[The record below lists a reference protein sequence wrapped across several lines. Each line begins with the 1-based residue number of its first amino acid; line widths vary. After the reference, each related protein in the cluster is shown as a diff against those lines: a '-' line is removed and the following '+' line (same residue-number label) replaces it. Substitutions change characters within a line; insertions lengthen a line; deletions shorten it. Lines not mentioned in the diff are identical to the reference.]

1 MKRLAEYKAKSA
13 LAVDNAPKNPSRTD
27 IMKQKP
33 LYCTPDTPDEA
44 PTPSVSDSVSSA
56 TDRRNA
62 RGDPKKEMDRVFAHY
77 LASNPAVALSRK
89 KTELEIR
96 FQGISGAPLTKIDYD
111 SVIQHLYAA
120 GFTTD
125 NPNGIHIL
133 RAIPDY
139 VDDRTGMTKQSNIRA
154 EITGADLI
162 QEYCKTNSIQH
173 LLNLPST
180 LSASSN
186 KVVFTQKTQ
195 IPIDSGDPRGLK
207 FRPVDNDDFRFRVG
221 YQYENE
227 WGPHSELVRS
237 MIETR
242 RWADSKKVF
251 RHLNRVR
258 FLHPN
263 LPIFAD
269 VTILRT
275 SAKTGKKQIMIP
287 QYTIQEAKVFQE
299 PESYEIELEIDNS
312 LVGVGMR
319 YDTAEKLLVDVR
331 KGIRIVL
338 SAIQGTNYP
347 IGEQE
352 MKHVI
357 NGYKRLIHGPEVAN
371 APESNNSQCSFIGPS
386 SRTLQIENI
395 VEYEGEIGTKPNVP
409 NLRYGYTVTDK
420 ADGERKMLLVD
431 EAGKIYFIDMN
442 MRVQFTGTMTAEK
455 KLHFSLFD
463 GEHIKYDKTGRFIN
477 LFAIF
482 DVYYINKISTRDFPF
497 INNPDEFA
505 ALKGTGIEERKR
517 EEDAKR
523 PKTYRWKIM
532 NEAIEKMKPFSILDK
547 HKPVKT
553 DTGKPGS
560 SQFNPCSIRVQ
571 CKEFYVGAGG
581 DDIFRKCSTILSRMR
596 DGLFE
601 YNTDGLIFTPA
612 EYGVGGGPSEVS
624 GPLYKHTWD
633 RSFKWK
639 PAEFNTIDFLVRLK
653 KDDKGRD
660 FVGAEFENGVHM
672 DSSNVVNQ
680 YKTLILHCGF
690 DEKKHGYMNPFQQL
704 IDGEFAKKE
713 SALDEDEEV
722 RPESTYGARPF
733 VPTNPA
739 DPKACLCNVN
749 LLSDSV
755 GNSFMRTEEGDYFE
769 ENMIVEFRYDGSR
782 KGAWRWI
789 PLRVRYDKTAQ
800 MSSLCGGGGFR
811 KKKQSFGNDFATAN
825 NNWYSIHNPITD
837 KMLSTGEHIP
847 KPESVGEDVYYNRRS
862 TESTT
867 RGLRD
872 FHNLYVKMR
881 LISGT
886 SNRKDK
892 LIDFAVGKAGDLSKW
907 RSAKLG
913 FVLGVDVSKDN
924 IMNRTDGACARY
936 LTEASKYGN
945 IFDAIFLH
953 GNSAQNI
960 RSGDAFEGHK
970 EKTIAKAIFGEGPKV
985 RADLGASVYKA
996 YGIAQEGF
1004 NISSCQF
1011 ALHYFFES
1019 VRTMHNFVRNVA
1031 ECTRVGGVF
1040 VGTCWDGKTV
1050 FNLLRNKSCGESFN
1064 ISRYGSR
1071 IFQITKMYDYTA
1083 FPDDELSLGYS
1094 ISVYQESIGQHIVEY
1109 LVNFD
1114 FFRRVMEN
1122 YGFVLMNREEATQ
1135 FGFPNGGTGMFEG
1148 LYYDMMG
1155 EVSREQ
1161 TTRYGSAPE
1170 MTEDEKFIS
1179 FLNRYFIFRKVRHVA
1194 AEKIT
1199 KLIESRIPSHDPS
1212 RCMNSTNGLTVPVVY
1227 GSPDQPQRR
1236 RDSLVDSLVDS
1247 LEEGELVEDDIDKI
1261 ARNFNKREEIASK
1274 EDSAKKRTQELIAKL
1289 KPTTENE
1296 PPPQKENHHFIRPIR
1311 DTKITIRVY
1320 EPPEETEG
1328 EPVEITNLP
1337 IEEGPSIQLVP
1348 KATGFMPKATGFMPN
1363 NVRIGKTIRVPKKDL
1378 R

>member
-1 MKRLAEYKAKSA
+1 MKEYYIFHIITKLSIMKRLAEYKAKSA
-13 LAVDNAPKNPSRTD
+13 IAVSNAPKNPTRAD
-27 IMKQKP
+27 IMKEKP
-33 LYCTPDTPDEA
+33 LHCTPDNPEEA
-44 PTPSVSDSVSSA
+44 LIPSPTDSKYSPN
-56 TDRRNA
+56 DLHGNA
-62 RGDPKKEMDRVFAHY
+62 KGDSKEEMDRVFAHY
-77 LASNPAVALSRK
+77 LASNPASAVTRK
-89 KTELEIR
+89 KPELEIR

-111 SVIQHLYAA
+111 AVIQHLYAS
-120 GFTTD
+120 GFTTA

-139 VDDRTGMTKQSNIRA
+139 VDERTGITKQSNIRA
-154 EITGADLI
+154 EITGIDLI

-180 LSASSN
+180 LSASTN
-186 KVVFTQKTQ
+186 KIVFSQKTQ
-195 IPIDSGDPRGLK
+195 IPIKPDDVRGPK

-237 MIETR
+237 MIETK

-258 FLHPN
+258 FSHPE
-263 LPIFAD
+263 LPVFAD
-269 VTILRT
+269 ITILRT
-275 SAKTGKKQIMIP
+275 SAKTGGRKQVMIP

-299 PESYEIELEIDNS
+299 PESYEVELEIDNS
-312 LVGVGMR
+312 QVGKGMK
-319 YDTAEKLLVDVR
+319 YDTAAKLLADVR
-331 KGIRIVL
+331 KAIRIIL

-347 IGEQE
+347 VGEKE

-357 NGYKRLIHGPEVAN
+357 HSYQRLVLGERLNPEEDQQQKSV
-371 APESNNSQCSFIGPS
+371 SFIGPS
-386 SRTLQIENI
+386 SRTLQLENI
-395 VEYEGEIGTKPNVP
+395 VEYKGEVGTNPQVP

-420 ADGERKMLLVD
+420 ADGERKMLLID
-431 EAGKIYFIDMN
+431 ESGKLYFIDMN

-463 GEHIKYDKTGRFIN
+463 GEHIKYDKTGKFIN
-477 LFAIF
+477 LFAVF
-482 DVYYINKISTRDFPF
+482 DVYYINKKSTRDFPF
-497 INNPDEFA
+497 INDPDDFA
-505 ALKGTGIEERKR
+505 ALRGSGIEDRKKEDER
-517 EEDAKR
+517 R

-532 NEAIEKMKPFSILDK
+532 SQAIEMMKPFSILDK
-547 HKPVKT
+547 GKPVKT
-553 DTGKPGS
+553 DTGKPDQS
-560 SQFNPCSIRVQ
+560 TSQFNPCSVRVQ
-571 CKEFYVGAGG
+571 CKEFYVGSSGT
-581 DDIFRKCSTILSRMR
+581 DSDIFSKCNTILSRMN
-596 DGLFE
+596 DKLFE
-601 YNTDGLIFTPA
+601 YNTDGLIFTPT

-660 FVGAEFENGVHM
+660 FVGAEFENGTHL
-672 DSSNVVNQ
+672 DSNMSVNQ
-680 YKTLILHCGF
+680 YKTVVLHCGY
-690 DEKKHGYMNPFQQL
+690 DEKKHGYINPFQQL
-704 IDGEFAKKE
+704 IDGDSGKDSNE
-713 SALDEDEEV
+713 SAIDEDAEV
-722 RPESTYGARPF
+722 KPESTYGARPF
-733 VPTNPA
+733 MPTNPA

-749 LLSDSV
+749 LFEDRT
-755 GNSFMRTEEGDYFE
+755 GNFFMRTEEGDYFE
-769 ENMIVEFRYDGSR
+769 ENTIVEFRYDESR
-782 KGAWRWI
+782 KGAWRWV

-800 MSSLCGGGGFR
+800 LSSLAGGGNPFR

-825 NNWYSIHNPITD
+825 NNWYSIHNPITE
-837 KMLSTGEHIP
+837 KMLSTGEDIP

-886 SNRKDK
+886 TNRKDT

-907 RSAKLG
+907 RAAKLG

-924 IMNRTDGACARY
+924 IMNRSDGACARY
-936 LTEASKYGN
+936 LTESAKYSGM
-945 IFDAIFLH
+945 FDALFLH
-953 GNSAQNI
+953 GNSARNI
-960 RSGDAFEGHK
+960 RSGDAFDGHK
-970 EKTIAKAIFGEGPKV
+970 EKMIARAVFGEGPKV
-985 RADLGASVYKA
+985 RADLGANVYKA

-1011 ALHYFFES
+1011 ALHYFFEN
-1019 VRTMHNFVRNVA
+1019 VRSMHNFVRNVA

-1050 FNLLRNKSCGESFN
+1050 FNLLRNKSCGDSFS

-1071 IFQITKMYDYTA
+1071 VFQITKMYDYTA

-1094 ISVYQESIGQHIVEY
+1094 ISVFQESIGQHIVEY

-1148 LYYDMMG
+1148 LYFDMMA
-1155 EVSREQ
+1155 E
-1161 TTRYGSAPE
+1161 TTRDPTNRYGTAPE

-1199 KLIESRIPSHDPS
+1199 KLIEDKIPSKDPS
-1212 RCMNSTNGLTVPVVY
+1212 KCATASALVAH
-1227 GSPDQPQRR
+1227 GSPESRT
-1236 RDSLVDSLVDS
+1236 
-1247 LEEGELVEDDIDKI
+1247 LEEGEMEEDENDEGRIDKI
-1261 ARNFNKREEIASK
+1261 AEKFGKKEMIASK
-1274 EDSAKKRTQELIAKL
+1274 EERQQIVKANQAEPTKKEK
-1289 KPTTENE
+1289 
-1296 PPPQKENHHFIRPIR
+1296 HHFIRPIG

-1320 EPPEETEG
+1320 EPPGESNKAN
-1328 EPVEITNLP
+1328 EPVEVTDLP
-1337 IEEGPSIQLVP
+1337 IQEGPSIQLVP
-1348 KATGFMPKATGFMPN
+1348 NGLDAAPKTIRF
-1363 NVRIGKTIRVPKKDL
+1363 GKTIRVPKKTA
-1378 R
+1378 

>member
-1 MKRLAEYKAKSA
+1 MKRLLEYKAKSA
-13 LAVDNAPKNPSRTD
+13 LAVADAPKNPSRAD

-33 LYCTPDTPDEA
+33 LQCTPDNPEEA
-44 PTPSVSDSVSSA
+44 SIPSRSADSAKDHNKSTA
-56 TDRRNA
+56 
-62 RGDPKKEMDRVFAHY
+62 KEEMDEIFKHY
-77 LASNPAVALSRK
+77 LFSNPAIAFKRK
-89 KTELEIR
+89 KPELEIR
-96 FQGISGAPLTKIDYD
+96 FQGVNGTPLTKIDYD
-111 SVIQHLYAA
+111 AVIQHLYAS
-120 GFTTD
+120 GFTTA
-125 NPNGIHIL
+125 NPNGVHIL
-133 RAIPDY
+133 RVIPEY
-139 VDDRTGMTKQSNIRA
+139 VDDRTGMTKLSNIRA
-154 EITGADLI
+154 EITGVDLI

-186 KVVFTQKTQ
+186 KIMFTQKTQ
-195 IPIDSGDPRGLK
+195 IPIDSKDPKGPK

-227 WGPHSELVRS
+227 WGPHSELVRG
-237 MIETR
+237 MIETK

-258 FLHPN
+258 FSHPE
-263 LPIFAD
+263 LPVFAD
-269 VTILRT
+269 ITILRT
-275 SAKTGKKQIMIP
+275 SAKTNGRKQIMIP

-299 PESYEIELEIDNS
+299 PESYEVELEVDNYQIG
-312 LVGVGMR
+312 LGKKYKLDNR
-319 YDTAEKLLVDVR
+319 DTLFEDIR
-331 KGIRIVL
+331 KGIRIIL

-347 IGEQE
+347 IGEKE
-352 MKHVI
+352 MKNVV
-357 NGYKRLIHGPEVAN
+357 NCYRRLIQGNRFDEGAN
-371 APESNNSQCSFIGPS
+371 PSEAFNPESQPPVSFIGPS

-395 VEYEGEIGTKPNVP
+395 VEYKGEVGSKPQIP

-420 ADGERKMLLVD
+420 ADGERKMLLID
-431 EAGKIYFIDMN
+431 ESGKIYFIDMN

-463 GEHIKYDKTGRFIN
+463 GEHIKYDKTGKFIN
-477 LFAIF
+477 LFAVF
-482 DVYYINKISTRDFPF
+482 DVYYINKKTTRDFPF
-497 INNPDEFA
+497 INDPDEFA
-505 ALKGTGIEERKR
+505 ALRGSGIEEKRR
-517 EEDAKR
+517 EEDANR

-532 NEAIEKMKPFSILDK
+532 SQAVEMMKPFSVLDK
-547 HKPVKT
+547 GKPVKT
-553 DTGKPGS
+553 DTGKPEQS
-560 SQFNPCSIRVQ
+560 SQINPCAIRVQ
-571 CKEFYVGAGG
+571 CKEFYVGSSGSAS
-581 DDIFRKCSTILSRMR
+581 DIFRKCSSIISRMK

-601 YNTDGLIFTPA
+601 YNTDGLIFTPT

-660 FVGAEFENGVHM
+660 FVGTEFENGTHM
-672 DSSNVVNQ
+672 DSNMSVNQ
-680 YKTLILHCGF
+680 YKTLVLHCGY

-704 IDGEFAKKE
+704 IDGEFAKRE
-713 SALDEDEEV
+713 SAIDEDAEV

-733 VPTNPA
+733 MPTTPA
-739 DPKACLCNVN
+739 DPKACFCNVN
-749 LLSDSV
+749 LFEDRT
-755 GNSFMRTEEGDYFE
+755 NNFYMRTEEGDYFE

-800 MSSLCGGGGFR
+800 MNLPGSGVGGGFR
-811 KKKQSFGNDFATAN
+811 RKKQSFGNDFTTAN
-825 NNWYSIHNPITD
+825 SNWYSIHNPITE
-837 KMLSTGEHIP
+837 KMLSTGEDIP
-847 KPESVGEDVYYNRRS
+847 KPESIGEDVYYNRRS
-862 TESTT
+862 TETTT

-881 LISGT
+881 LIAGT
-886 SNRKDK
+886 TNRKDT

-907 RSAKLG
+907 RTAKLG
-913 FVLGVDVSKDN
+913 FVFGVDVSKDN
-924 IMNRTDGACARY
+924 IMNRQDGACARY
-936 LTEASKYGN
+936 LGEASKYGN
-945 IFDAIFLH
+945 MFDALFLH

-960 RSGDAFEGHK
+960 RSGDAFDGHK
-970 EKTIAKAIFGEGPKV
+970 EKMIAKAVFGEGPKV
-985 RADLGASVYKA
+985 RADLGAAVYKA

-1011 ALHYFFES
+1011 ALHYFFEN
-1019 VRTMHNFVRNVA
+1019 VRSMHNFVRNVA

-1050 FNLLRNKSCGESFN
+1050 FNLLRNKSCGDAFS
-1064 ISRYGSR
+1064 ISRYGTR
-1071 IFQITKMYDYTA
+1071 VFQITKMYDYTA

-1155 EVSREQ
+1155 EISRES
-1161 TTRYGSAPE
+1161 TNRYGTAPD

-1199 KLIESRIPSHDPS
+1199 KLIESKMPSLEAS
-1212 RCMNSTNGLTVPVVY
+1212 KCSAASALVAPVVY
-1227 GSPDQPQRR
+1227 GSPD
-1236 RDSLVDSLVDS
+1236 SLVSVGTSSLGRS
-1247 LEEGELVEDDIDKI
+1247 LEEGEVSDDEGISKI
-1261 ARNFNKREEIASK
+1261 AKDFNKRQAIATKEQSK
-1274 EDSAKKRTQELIAKL
+1274 EQPKQTDREELLAKL
-1289 KPTTENE
+1289 RPKDDAKE
-1296 PPPQKENHHFIRPIR
+1296 PKEKSHFIRPLGN
-1311 DTKITIRVY
+1311 TKITIRVY
-1320 EPPEETEG
+1320 EPPEESEK
-1328 EPVEITNLP
+1328 PVEVTDLP
-1337 IEEGPSIQLVP
+1337 IEEGPAIQLVP
-1348 KATGFMPKATGFMPN
+1348 KTI
-1363 NVRIGKTIRVPKKDL
+1363 RIGKTVRVPVPKK
-1378 R
+1378 